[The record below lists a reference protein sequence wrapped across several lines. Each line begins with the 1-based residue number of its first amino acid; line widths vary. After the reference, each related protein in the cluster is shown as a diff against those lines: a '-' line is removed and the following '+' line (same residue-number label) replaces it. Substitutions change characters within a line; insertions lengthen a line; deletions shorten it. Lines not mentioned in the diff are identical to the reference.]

1 MDLEFIKRTV
11 FENEDVVKDALN
23 RYSKSEIFFA
33 EGRTCV
39 SIELDLNGDSFDRNL
54 PSINQELGRLQVG
67 NQDKLIYSIWVDE
80 RLPLQTEAVCIEQG
94 LTNLAQN
101 FPNLYSLKVMNYF
114 RFNKNFSLLSGSRIS
129 SDFSRISLLAGRKK
143 SPVEMSSEDYE
154 DAIMAIGIAAFHSS
168 EEYRKRAKQYI
179 NTIFDIRLGVLDLE
193 SKLMVFNDDFQ
204 F

>member
-101 FPNLYSLKVMNYF
+101 FPNLYISILSQSVIVFQVLHLKQ
-114 RFNKNFSLLSGSRIS
+114 KQ
-129 SDFSRISLLAGRKK
+129 
-143 SPVEMSSEDYE
+143 
-154 DAIMAIGIAAFHSS
+154 IAETVCIPTF
-168 EEYRKRAKQYI
+168 Y
-179 NTIFDIRLGVLDLE
+179 V
-193 SKLMVFNDDFQ
+193 
-204 F
+204 